1 MGILKEMFSEGTE
14 DNFPQDETV
23 LLAKGKYANNAD
35 MMISGYKAFQKHYVY
50 KKVFFKMLLVVIA
63 FASSVL
69 MFVTSGFSDF
79 KAVFMMLICAAIG
92 AYFISEPVKNR
103 KNLEASAKK
112 QSGQEFEIEI
122 TNKTIKFTIPD
133 TEENNED
140 EKKDLSEENSDSEE
154 DMEENGS
161 PTTLIHLDGAV
172 EIIDRDD
179 MFVICVGKKYVF
191 IVPKSAFSK
200 EETENACRKL
210 AAVMGIRYKIE
221 N

>member
-14 DNFPQDETV
+14 DNFPQGETV

-79 KAVFMMLICAAIG
+79 KAVFMMLICTAIG
-92 AYFISEPVKNR
+92 AYFISEPIKNR

-112 QSGQEFEIEI
+112 QSGQEYEIEI
-122 TNKTIKFTIPD
+122 TNKTIKFTMPD
-133 TEENNED
+133 VEESSETEKEAPPEAENEEAPDPD
-140 EKKDLSEENSDSEE
+140 ES
-154 DMEENGS
+154 GV

-200 EETENACRKL
+200 EEAENACQKL